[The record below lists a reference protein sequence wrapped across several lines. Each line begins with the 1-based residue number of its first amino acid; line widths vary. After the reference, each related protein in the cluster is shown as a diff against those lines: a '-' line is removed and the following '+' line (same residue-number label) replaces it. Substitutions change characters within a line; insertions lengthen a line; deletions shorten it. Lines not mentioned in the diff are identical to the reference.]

1 MAISHKIIIHGC
13 PKCKSTNARLAEIDE
28 KLERLLKLKD
38 EFETYKSRV
47 KSLEDEQK
55 SMQESLGSSQTEIK
69 EMQGLQD
76 NIAEQQKTTEVS
88 LQRVQCELAELQASH
103 IKLECHSRRG
113 NLKFYGIKEREHES
127 NEDTEDLLRN
137 FLRTDLKIPKEDEGS
152 IQFER
157 VHRASARRVS
167 SGTPN
172 SKRPIIVKLS
182 TTKEVEEMRKRL
194 YPVLKAAKQE
204 KRTAF
209 FKVER
214 LIIDGS
220 LYRGPETIAF
230 PLYGHLMDV

>member
-1 MAISHKIIIHGC
+1 
-13 PKCKSTNARLAEIDE
+13 
-28 KLERLLKLKD
+28 
-38 EFETYKSRV
+38 
-47 KSLEDEQK
+47 
-55 SMQESLGSSQTEIK
+55 MQESLGSSQTEIK

-76 NIAEQQKTTEVS
+76 NIAEQQKTTEAS
-88 LQRVQCELAELQASH
+88 LQRVQRELAELQRRH
-103 IKLECHSRRG
+103 IKLECHSHRG

-127 NEDTEDLLRN
+127 NEDTEDFLRN
-137 FLRTDLKIPKEDEGS
+137 FLRTDLKIPKEDEES
-152 IQFER
+152 IQFDR
-157 VHRASARRVS
+157 VHRLSARRVS

-172 SKRPIIVKLS
+172 SKPRPIIVKLS
-182 TTKEVEEMRKRL
+182 SFHDKEFIKSFVKNLTKGRNLGISDDFPKEVEEMRKKL

-204 KRTAF
+204 KRTSF